1 MAGPGHL
8 KKLVGDFYRLWKTGH
23 SASLK
28 IRTQTGQAWATLQ
41 VGLGNYH
48 PGPPPPHNEHGREGL
63 QPPPPQPLHAN
74 AQGKNSK
81 LRRKERRAEARR
93 TAAEEV
99 AKDAEEALKNEAEK
113 TSQNAEK
120 ASKQV
125 AEIVTRNVA
134 ENVTKDAEE
143 TSKNAAENASKASTE
158 ITVVE
163 AITTN
168 GHSPSCKTPPP
179 FRPSSLLFPPDPP
192 SKQIPNPE
200 ASKVAKNLSNQLQ
213 TSSRP
218 SDTTDI
224 NPLLNLPAVVA
235 ALPSEEKENLRL
247 EFGTQPSISDI
258 LEYLEHNGYI
268 YDARKKCSSKNE
280 LVTQM
285 VEPSESEPSLHQT
298 PHQLNPFSQ
307 HDAPNPPKKFTP
319 QPIASQV
326 ARNLEPLFQPTP
338 RKSQLLQMNHPAL
351 RSLPDEIQY
360 EIRKKIKKEE
370 DIVQKSPQWKI
381 VTERKNFLEAAQ
393 HKCIMDVTEAHGYR
407 FDPNQKCFRT
417 IENWYTDW

>member
-41 VGLGNYH
+41 VGLGSYH
-48 PGPPPPHNEHGREGL
+48 PAPPPPHNELGRDGL
-63 QPPPPQPLHAN
+63 HPPPPHPLH

-93 TAAEEV
+93 IAAEQV
-99 AKDAEEALKNEAEK
+99 AKDAEEALKNEAEQ
-113 TSQNAEK
+113 TSHNAEK
-120 ASKQV
+120 ASKQE
-125 AEIVTRNVA
+125 AEIATRSVA

-143 TSKNAAENASKASTE
+143 TSEKSKIAAENASKASTE

-168 GHSPSCKTPPP
+168 GNSPSCKTPPP

-192 SKQIPNPE
+192 LKQIPNPE
-200 ASKVAKNLSNQLQ
+200 ASKVAKNLTDQLQ
-213 TSSRP
+213 TISRP
-218 SDTTDI
+218 PDTNDDI
-224 NPLLNLPAVVA
+224 DPLYSLAIA
-235 ALPSEEKENLRL
+235 AEALPSDVKENMRLANPTSVLR
-247 EFGTQPSISDI
+247 
-258 LEYLEHNGYI
+258 YLEHIGYT
-268 YDARKKCSSKNE
+268 YDFRKKCFSKNE
-280 LVTQM
+280 LVTKM
-285 VEPSESEPSLHQT
+285 VKPTASEPSLPQT
-298 PHQLNPFSQ
+298 PHQLKPFSQ
-307 HDAPNPPKKFTP
+307 HDPPDPPKKSTP
-319 QPIASQV
+319 QPMASQV
-326 ARNLEPLFQPTP
+326 ARNLTPLFQLSP
-338 RKSQLLQMNHPAL
+338 RKSQLLQKNNPAL
-351 RSLPDEIQY
+351 RSLPDEIQH

-370 DIVQKSPQWKI
+370 GRVQKNPQWKI